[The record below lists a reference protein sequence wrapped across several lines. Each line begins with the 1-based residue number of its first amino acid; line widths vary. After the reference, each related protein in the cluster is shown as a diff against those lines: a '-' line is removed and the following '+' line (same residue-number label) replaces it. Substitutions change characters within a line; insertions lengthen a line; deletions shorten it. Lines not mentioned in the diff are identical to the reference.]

1 MVTGPEDAMGA
12 PAGGHGRL
20 RASDTDRD
28 RVIDVLKAAFV
39 QGRLVK
45 DELDARAGRV
55 FASRTYAELAAV
67 TADIPPAGRPRD
79 LLAPPPA
86 RPADLGAPAR
96 GRPMDLLAPEPPTG
110 PAPARQAAAQ
120 AVMACA
126 MAVVASEFFLVLAVF
141 AFPVYGTL
149 DIALLVNLV
158 GLPLVGGMMLDTWRE
173 SRPREPGRPD
183 VGPDGEPL
191 PRRRPAPRG
200 QRRAGR
206 CPLAGRTARPT
217 VIRVTARSGRAAAAR
232 RAGTPAPYSAR
243 RTTAGFR
250 RP

>member
-1 MVTGPEDAMGA
+1 MVTGPEDATGV
-12 PAGGHGRL
+12 PAGGHGRM
-20 RASDTDRD
+20 RASDTDRE
-28 RVIDVLKAAFV
+28 RVVDVLKAAFV

-67 TADIPPAGRPRD
+67 TADIPPAPAAGRAAHPR
-79 LLAPPPA
+79 
-86 RPADLGAPAR
+86 APA
-96 GRPMDLLAPEPPTG
+96 PESPAG

-126 MAVVASEFFLVLAVF
+126 MAVVAAEFFLILAVF

-149 DIALLVNLV
+149 DVALLVNLV

-173 SRPREPGRPD
+173 SRPRERGRPD
-183 VGPDGEPL
+183 VGPDGEPV
-191 PRRRPAPRG
+191 PRRDPGPRR

-206 CPLAGRTARPT
+206 CPMAGRTARPT
-217 VIRVTARSGRAAAAR
+217 VIRVTARSAR
-232 RAGTPAPYSAR
+232 PSASRPACGPASYAER
-243 RTTAGFR
+243 RTAAGFR

>member
-1 MVTGPEDAMGA
+1 MVTGPEDATGV
-12 PAGGHGRL
+12 PAGGHGRM
-20 RASDTDRD
+20 RASDADRE
-28 RVIDVLKAAFV
+28 RVVDVLKAAFV

-67 TADIPPAGRPRD
+67 TADIPPAPAAGRPPHPR
-79 LLAPPPA
+79 
-86 RPADLGAPAR
+86 APA
-96 GRPMDLLAPEPPTG
+96 PAPEPEAEAPDG

-120 AVMACA
+120 VVMACA
-126 MAVVASEFFLVLAVF
+126 MAVVAAEFFLILAVF

-158 GLPLVGGMMLDTWRE
+158 GLPLVGGMMLDTWRD

-183 VGPDGEPL
+183 VGLDGEPV
-191 PRRRPAPRG
+191 PRRDPGPGRQPR
-200 QRRAGR
+200 AAR
-206 CPLAGRTARPT
+206 CPMAGRTARPT
-217 VIRVTARSGRAAAAR
+217 VIRVTARSGRASGPRPVCA
-232 RAGTPAPYSAR
+232 PASYSQR
-243 RTTAGFR
+243 RTAAGYR

>member
-1 MVTGPEDAMGA
+1 MVTGPEDATGV
-12 PAGGHGRL
+12 PAGGHGRM
-20 RASDTDRD
+20 RASDADRE
-28 RVIDVLKAAFV
+28 RVVDVLKAAFV
-39 QGRLVK
+39 HGRLAK

-55 FASRTYAELAAV
+55 FASRTFAELAAV
-67 TADIPPAGRPRD
+67 TADIPPAPAAGRAAHPRVP
-79 LLAPPPA
+79 AP
-86 RPADLGAPAR
+86 
-96 GRPMDLLAPEPPTG
+96 APEPPAG

-126 MAVVASEFFLVLAVF
+126 MAVVAAEFFLILAVF

-183 VGPDGEPL
+183 VGPDGEPV
-191 PRRRPAPRG
+191 PRRDAGPRRP
-200 QRRAGR
+200 RRAAR
-206 CPLAGRTARPT
+206 CPMAGRTARPT
-217 VIRVTARSGRAAAAR
+217 LIRVTARSARASAPR
-232 RAGTPAPYSAR
+232 PGCGPASYSQRSTA
-243 RTTAGFR
+243 AGFR